1 MRRLIYCRFSI
12 FPERDY
18 GLVADF
24 GNAKGPGKYD
34 TLSKLMPRAT
44 AIHQWVAID
53 DEGIINNEDSKR
65 CLNMARDNGFD
76 GPVMLLGGH
85 PYQQYRDS
93 RELWDAVDELR
104 GEVRPYSV
112 TVSPAEAQP
121 PVTKKGNKIMVSA
134 AVSTV
139 TLMKALGKPMYEL
152 DAASG
157 QQTGAPVEPATIDL
171 LNVPATAATH
181 DFHSFDL
188 SVYHLPNI
196 ERTYLAELRAAFEEA
211 EVELFQLLID
221 TGDVDSVDP
230 GDRNAGIAHIKFW
243 MEIAVEL
250 GARGVR
256 YVPGDGEPTP
266 ERIRAS
272 GEAFR
277 ELFDFAVD
285 LGLKPATEITGT
297 ST

>member
-1 MRRLIYCRFSI
+1 
-12 FPERDY
+12 
-18 GLVADF
+18 
-24 GNAKGPGKYD
+24 
-34 TLSKLMPRAT
+34 
-44 AIHQWVAID
+44 
-53 DEGIINNEDSKR
+53 
-65 CLNMARDNGFD
+65 
-76 GPVMLLGGH
+76 
-85 PYQQYRDS
+85 
-93 RELWDAVDELR
+93 
-104 GEVRPYSV
+104 
-112 TVSPAEAQP
+112 
-121 PVTKKGNKIMVSA
+121 MVSA

-139 TLMKALGKPMYEL
+139 TLMKALGKPMYVL

-196 ERTYLAELRAAFEEA
+196 ELAYLAELRAAFEEA

-243 MEIAVEL
+243 MEIAVQL

-256 YVPGDGEPTP
+256 YVPGDGEPTS
-266 ERIRAS
+266 ETIRSS

-285 LGLKPATEITGT
+285 LGLKPATENYRHFNMKAGDLLGVIEHSERDYGVIADFGNARGPNKYETLEAIMPRAT
-297 ST
+297 SIHAWVEVDENGDLISDDFQRCLTIARDNSFDGPIMLQYGYPVDVFENTREVWTRAAEMREEVRAVFGAALSNGA